1 MQLPVR
7 FARYELQEFL
17 GGGMSHV
24 YRAVDTVMGR
34 AVAVKI
40 LTEQGIRDEEA
51 KQRFLHEARMSGSI
65 QHDNIVTVHD
75 YGEEQGYPFMV
86 LEFLRGEDL
95 REAIRKGHTG
105 DNANKARIAL
115 EVAQALAFVHQRNII
130 HRDIKPEN
138 IYIEQSGR
146 AKLMD
151 FGIAK
156 AEGLNLTKT
165 GNSMGTPFYM
175 APEQVMGTNI
185 TALADIYSYGM
196 VLYELFAGVKP
207 VNGDTLQRLFYI
219 ILHETPDLQ
228 PLIATGTPQPVID
241 LIQRCIAKK
250 PEERLQSFGAIVEVL
265 KGILAGAYQPP
276 APVAASRPQAAAS
289 GAGDGGL
296 KIGLIAGAIGLVL
309 IVGAVGVWYALRP
322 KPVVE
327 TPPTTKVETPV
338 RGGAVVPV
346 PAGDFQF
353 GSNKSRMT
361 LAEFSIDRTEVS
373 NRAYAEFAQATGA
386 AAPTGT
392 PELPVVNVTFDQAKS
407 FCAWAGK
414 QLPNELQWEKAAR
427 GTDGRSYP
435 WGSEMKAEL
444 AAVKENP
451 LAANGPLAVGS
462 LTAGQSPS
470 AALNMA
476 GNVWEWVEKPHTPSA
491 LAVESLQGAL
501 KPPPTAAEP
510 WHYIKGGSFDRGIA
524 EALSFEFV
532 SLPARFVSPNIGFRC
547 VLLPK

>member
-34 AVAVKI
+34 PVAVKI

-51 KQRFLHEARMSGSI
+51 KQRFLHEARMSGAI
-65 QHDNIVTVHD
+65 QHDHIVTVHD

-86 LEFLRGEDL
+86 LEFLHGEDL

-105 DNANKARIAL
+105 DNANKIRIAL
-115 EVAQALAFVHQRNII
+115 EVAQALGYIHQRGII

-156 AEGLNLTKT
+156 AEGFNLTKT
-165 GNSMGTPFYM
+165 GNSMGTPYYM
-175 APEQVMGTNI
+175 APEQVMGANI
-185 TALADIYSYGM
+185 TSLADVYSYGM
-196 VLYELFAGVKP
+196 VLYEMFAGVKP

-219 ILHETPDLQ
+219 ILHENPDPQ
-228 PLIATGTPQPVID
+228 PLITAGTPSSVMD

-250 PEERLQSFGAIVEVL
+250 PEDRLQSFGAIAEVL
-265 KGILAGAYQPP
+265 KGIQAGISQPL
-276 APVAASRPQAAAS
+276 PVAAPQYAAS
-289 GAGDGGL
+289 AGAPSASGT
-296 KIGLIAGAIGLVL
+296 KMALIAGAIGCTLL
-309 IVGAVGVWYALRP
+309 LAGGGAWYVIRS
-322 KPVVE
+322 KPAAE
-327 TPPTTKVETPV
+327 PPPIAKKAEPV
-338 RGGAVVPV
+338 RGGEVVPV
-346 PAGDFQF
+346 PAGEFQF
-353 GSNKSRMT
+353 GANKAKVT
-361 LAEFSIDRTEVS
+361 LPEFSIDRTEVS
-373 NRAYAEFAQATGA
+373 NRAYAEFAQATGVP
-386 AAPTGT
+386 APAGS
-392 PELPVVNVTFDQAKS
+392 PELPVVNVTFDQAKA

-414 QLPNELQWEKAAR
+414 QLPNEQQWEKAAR

-451 LAANGPLAVGS
+451 LVTNGPLPVGS
-462 LTAGQSPS
+462 LTAGQSPAS
-470 AALNMA
+470 AVNMA

-491 LAVESLQGAL
+491 LAVESLQSAL
-501 KPPPTAAEP
+501 KPSPTAAEP

-524 EALSFEFV
+524 EAISFEFV
-532 SLPARFVSPNIGFRC
+532 SLPARFMSPNIGFRC
-547 VLLPK
+547 VLIPK

>member
-51 KQRFLHEARMSGSI
+51 KQRFLHEARMSASI

-75 YGEEQGYPFMV
+75 YGEEQGYPFIV
-86 LEFLRGEDL
+86 LEFLHGEDL
-95 REAIRKGHTG
+95 REAIRKGHAG
-105 DNANKARIAL
+105 DTANKVRIAL
-115 EVAQALAFVHQRNII
+115 EVAQALAFVHQRGII

-156 AEGLNLTKT
+156 AEGFNLTKT

-196 VLYELFAGVKP
+196 VLYELFTGVKP

-219 ILHETPDLQ
+219 ILHESPDPQL
-228 PLIATGTPQPVID
+228 LIAAGAPRPVID
-241 LIQRCIAKK
+241 LIQRCVAKK

-265 KGILAGAYQPP
+265 KGVLAGAYHAP
-276 APVAASRPQAAAS
+276 APVAAPRPAATAS
-289 GAGDGGL
+289 GSGVGGL
-296 KIGLIAGAIGLVL
+296 KVGLIAGAIGLVL
-309 IVGAVGVWYALRP
+309 ILGGGGLWYALRA
-322 KPVVE
+322 KPAVE
-327 TPPTTKVETPV
+327 TPPTTKNEMPV
-338 RGGAVVPV
+338 RGGVVVPV
-346 PAGDFQF
+346 AAGDFQF
-353 GSNKSRMT
+353 GSNKVKMT
-361 LAEFSIDRTEVS
+361 LAEFSIDRTEIS

-386 AAPTGT
+386 PVPDGA

-427 GTDGRSYP
+427 GSDGRSYP

-451 LAANGPLAVGS
+451 LVTNGPLPVGS

-491 LAVESLQGAL
+491 LAVENRQNAL
-501 KPPPTAAEP
+501 KPPATATEP
-510 WHYIKGGSFDRGIA
+510 WHYVKGGSFDYGIA

-532 SLPARFVSPNIGFRC
+532 SLPARFAGPNIGFRC
-547 VLLPK
+547 ALLPK

>member
-86 LEFLRGEDL
+86 LEFLHGEDL
-95 REAIRKGHTG
+95 REAIRKGHAG
-105 DNANKARIAL
+105 DHTNKVRIAL
-115 EVAQALAFVHQRNII
+115 EVAQALAFIHQRGIT

-138 IYIEQSGR
+138 IYIEKSGR

-175 APEQVMGTNI
+175 APEQVMGANVTS
-185 TALADIYSYGM
+185 LADVYSYGM
-196 VLYELFAGVKP
+196 VLYEMFAGVKP

-219 ILHETPDLQ
+219 ILHETPDPQ
-228 PLIATGTPQPVID
+228 PLIAAGTPGPVID

-250 PEERLQSFGAIVEVL
+250 PEERLQSFGAISEVL
-265 KGILAGAYQPP
+265 KGIQAGAYQPP
-276 APVAASRPQAAAS
+276 APVAASAPPAAAS
-289 GAGDGGL
+289 GAGGGGM
-296 KIGLIAGAIGLVL
+296 KIGLIAGAIGLML
-309 IVGAVGVWYALRP
+309 LVGGAGVWFALRP
-322 KPVVE
+322 KPE
-327 TPPTTKVETPV
+327 APPPQTKNDVPV

-353 GSNKSRMT
+353 GSNKTRMT
-361 LAEFSIDRTEVS
+361 LPEFSIDRTEVS
-373 NRAYAEFAQATGA
+373 NRAYTEFAQATGI
-386 AAPTGT
+386 AAPAGS
-392 PELPVVNVTFDQAKS
+392 PELPVVNVTFDQAKA

-414 QLPNELQWEKAAR
+414 QLPDEMQWEKAAR

-451 LAANGPLAVGS
+451 LAANGPLPVGS

-470 AALNMA
+470 AAVNMA

-491 LAVESLQGAL
+491 LAIESLQNAL

-532 SLPARFVSPNIGFRC
+532 SLPARFVSSNIGFRC

>member
-51 KQRFLHEARMSGSI
+51 KQRFLHEARMSGAI
-65 QHDNIVTVHD
+65 QHDHIVTVHD

-86 LEFLRGEDL
+86 LEFLHGEDL

-105 DNANKARIAL
+105 DNANKIRIAL
-115 EVAQALAFVHQRNII
+115 EVAQALGYIHQRGII

-156 AEGLNLTKT
+156 AEGFNLTKT

-175 APEQVMGTNI
+175 APEQVMGANI
-185 TALADIYSYGM
+185 TYLADVYSYGM
-196 VLYELFAGVKP
+196 VLYEMFAGVKP

-228 PLIATGTPQPVID
+228 PLHATGTPASVID
-241 LIQRCIAKK
+241 LILRCIAKK
-250 PEERLQSFGAIVEVL
+250 PEDRLQSFGAIAEVL
-265 KGILAGAYQPP
+265 KGIRAGVEQPLP
-276 APVAASRPQAAAS
+276 PVAPRPAAKAAAAS
-289 GAGDGGL
+289 GNGT
-296 KIGLIAGAIGLVL
+296 KIGLIAGGIGLVL
-309 IVGAVGVWYALRP
+309 VLGGGAIWYAMRP
-322 KPVVE
+322 KQPAAAPPV
-327 TPPTTKVETPV
+327 TKTEAPV
-338 RGGAVVPV
+338 RGGEVVSV
-346 PAGDFQF
+346 PAGEFQF
-353 GSNKSRMT
+353 GANKAKTT
-361 LAEFSIDRTEVS
+361 LPEFSIDRTEVS
-373 NRAYAEFAQATGA
+373 NRAYTEFAQATGA
-386 AAPTGT
+386 PAPVGS
-392 PELPVVNVTFDQAKS
+392 PELPVVNVTFDQAKA

-414 QLPNELQWEKAAR
+414 QLPSEQQWEKAAR

-451 LAANGPLAVGS
+451 LVNNGPLPVGS
-462 LTAGQSPS
+462 LTAGQSPAS
-470 AALNMA
+470 AVNMA

-491 LAVESLQGAL
+491 LAVESLQSAL

-547 VLLPK
+547 ALVPK